1 MVIPKALYSTRA
13 RKAMV
18 QYFKSLNYVFLY
30 KGDLDMKPAMFISLA
45 LIVFGVG
52 ALVFQDL
59 IYKRQ
64 KEIVNIDPAKDVD
77 AIKTRPAKDK

>member
-1 MVIPKALYSTRA
+1 
-13 RKAMV
+13 
-18 QYFKSLNYVFLY
+18 
-30 KGDLDMKPAMFISLA
+30 MKPAMFISLA